1 MSFLSCVDLQQG
13 FVNYCA
19 LREGET
25 AYTLD
30 GNSRH
35 TVVERTTYPTMHLFV
50 TLHVDHQVPLTFWNL
65 WTFDVVSVLGLSVL
79 VALYSRGLWLS
90 KGRSGKLFPW
100 WRPTFFYTGWLALLV
115 GAISPIDGLSG
126 DLFLMHM
133 IQHMLLMM
141 IGPPL
146 MLLGAPIVPVLR
158 GLPNVVRYNFAIPL
172 LQMRRVHKGL
182 SILTSPLVAWLFFV
196 FTLWIWHIPSVYNNA
211 SQNEGL
217 HVIQHIM
224 FISASGFFWWAVID
238 PVPLR
243 PRLAYGLRL
252 LYLFLATIQ
261 STVLAGIIT
270 LSPEVLYT
278 YYENMPRTWGVSMAD
293 DQTIAGLIMWIPGA
307 MIYFTALA
315 TIFIVLLNKEDARMR
330 HLEGRGSKGS
340 DLS

>member
-115 GAISPIDGLSG
+115 GAISPIDGLAG

-133 IQHMLLMM
+133 IQH
-141 IGPPL
+141 
-146 MLLGAPIVPVLR
+146 
-158 GLPNVVRYNFAIPL
+158 
-172 LQMRRVHKGL
+172 
-182 SILTSPLVAWLFFV
+182 
-196 FTLWIWHIPSVYNNA
+196 
-211 SQNEGL
+211 
-217 HVIQHIM
+217 
-224 FISASGFFWWAVID
+224 
-238 PVPLR
+238 
-243 PRLAYGLRL
+243 
-252 LYLFLATIQ
+252 
-261 STVLAGIIT
+261 
-270 LSPEVLYT
+270 
-278 YYENMPRTWGVSMAD
+278 
-293 DQTIAGLIMWIPGA
+293 
-307 MIYFTALA
+307 
-315 TIFIVLLNKEDARMR
+315 
-330 HLEGRGSKGS
+330 
-340 DLS
+340 